1 MFTPKMVARVIGA
14 AALTALPLIGLSQG
28 GQGDSA
34 ERASLE
40 AESRLPL
47 EDLRSFAKVF
57 EQIRQGYVN
66 EVDDSTLLEYAIK
79 GMLQGLDPHSAYLD
93 SRSFDDLQAHTT
105 GEFAGLGIEVG
116 IEDDYITIIT
126 PMDDTPAERA
136 GLRAGDVILRMSGKS
151 MRGVSLDQAVEKMRG
166 PVGSSVVLTIGRKGH
181 KEPFD
186 VTVKR
191 DKVRVYSVRGEMLE
205 DGYGYLRISQFQL
218 DTGGDLMRA
227 MKKLKKEGELKGLV
241 VDLRNNPGGVLQSSV
256 EVVDAFLE
264 DGLVVYTEGRNESS
278 NLRYSASS
286 GDITNGAPL
295 VVLINDGSASAA
307 EIVAGALQDHRRA
320 VVMGTDSF
328 GKGSVQ
334 TVIPINEDRAI
345 KLTTALYFTP
355 KGRSI
360 QAQGIKPDIT
370 VERVQVTRLDGR
382 ARTTEAD
389 LAGHLGNGNGG
400 KESGSEDRKKA
411 KAGQDDWYSRDN
423 QVFEA
428 LNVLKGLNLYVR
440 RAPQGSEE
448 SSSPAKKDQVA
459 QIRAEDL

>member
-1 MFTPKMVARVIGA
+1 MFSPKMLARLIGA

-28 GQGDSA
+28 GTPDSSA
-34 ERASLE
+34 VDAR
-40 AESRLPL
+40 SRLPL

-57 EQIRQGYVN
+57 EQIRQGYVE

-93 SRSFDDLQAHTT
+93 SRSFDDLQANTT

-116 IEDDYITIIT
+116 IEDDYITIVS
-126 PMDDTPAERA
+126 PMDDTPAARA
-136 GLRAGDVILRMSGKS
+136 GLRAGDVILRLAGKS

-166 PVGSSVVLTIGRKGH
+166 PVGSEVTLTIGRKGH

-186 VTVKR
+186 VTLKR
-191 DKVRVYSVRGEMLE
+191 DKVRVYSVRGEILE
-205 DGYGYLRISQFQL
+205 DGYGYVRISQFQL

-227 MKKLKKEGELKGLV
+227 MKKLNKEGELKGLV
-241 VDLRNNPGGVLQSSV
+241 IDLRNNPGGVLQSSV

-278 NLRYSASS
+278 NLRYSANP
-286 GDITNGAPL
+286 GDITKGAPL
-295 VVLINDGSASAA
+295 VVLINGGSASAA

-320 VVMGTDSF
+320 VVMGTESF

-334 TVIPINEDRAI
+334 TVIPINDERAI

-355 KGRSI
+355 NGRSI

-370 VERVQVTRLDGR
+370 VERATVTRMDGR
-382 ARTTEAD
+382 ERTTEAD

-400 KESGSEDRKKA
+400 SESGSEDRKRA
-411 KAGQDDWYSRDN
+411 KSKRDDWHSRDN

-428 LNVLKGLNLYVR
+428 LNVLKGLNLYGH
-440 RAPQGSEE
+440 RAP
-448 SSSPAKKDQVA
+448 AKSDSNTAKAPKDQVA
-459 QIRAEDL
+459 RIRAEDL

>member
-1 MFTPKMVARVIGA
+1 MFNRKMLARIIGA
-14 AALTALPLIGLSQG
+14 AALSALPLMGLSQG
-28 GQGDSA
+28 DSND
-34 ERASLE
+34 RVSLE

-93 SRSFDDLQAHTT
+93 SRSFDDLQANTT

-126 PMDDTPAERA
+126 PMDGTPAERA
-136 GLRAGDVILRMSGKS
+136 GLRAGDVILRLAGKS
-151 MRGVSLDQAVEKMRG
+151 LRGVSLDEAVDQMRG
-166 PVGSSVVLTIGRKGH
+166 PVGSQVTLTIGRKGH

-186 VTVKR
+186 ITLKR

-205 DGYGYLRISQFQL
+205 EGYGYLRISQFQM
-218 DTGGDLMRA
+218 DTGGDLMRV
-227 MKKLKKEGELKGLV
+227 MKKLKAEGELKGLV
-241 VDLRNNPGGVLQSSV
+241 IDLRNNPGGVLQSSV

-264 DGLVVYTEGRNESS
+264 DGLVVYTEGRNKSS
-278 NLRYSASS
+278 NLRYAASP
-286 GDITNGAPL
+286 GDVTDGAPL

-334 TVIPINEDRAI
+334 TVIPINDDRAI

-370 VERVQVTRLDGR
+370 VERVQVTRVDGR

-400 KESGSEDRKKA
+400 EENGAEDRKRA
-411 KAGQDDWYSRDN
+411 KSDKDDWFSRDN

-440 RAPQGSEE
+440 RT
-448 SSSPAKKDQVA
+448 PAKNEGSNAPAHKDQVA
-459 QIRAEDL
+459 RIQPEDL

>member
-1 MFTPKMVARVIGA
+1 MFTTKTLARLIGA
-14 AALTALPLIGLSQG
+14 AALAALPLMGLSQG
-28 GQGDSA
+28 DQDNSA
-34 ERASLE
+34 VRAVQE

-93 SRSFDDLQAHTT
+93 SRSFDDLQANTT

-126 PMDDTPAERA
+126 PMDDTPAARA
-136 GLRAGDVILRMSGKS
+136 GLRAGDVILRLSGKS
-151 MRGVSLDQAVEKMRG
+151 MRGVSLDEAVDKMRG
-166 PVGSSVVLTIGRKGH
+166 PVGSSVTLTIGRKGH

-205 DGYGYLRISQFQL
+205 DGYGYLRISQFQM

-227 MKKLKKEGELKGLV
+227 MKKLKKKGELKGLV

-264 DGLVVYTEGRNESS
+264 EGLVVYTEGRNDSS
-278 NLRYSASS
+278 NLRYSASA
-286 GDITNGAPL
+286 GDVTNGAPL

-334 TVIPINEDRAI
+334 TVIPINQDRAI

-400 KESGSEDRKKA
+400 AESGSEDRKRAKA
-411 KAGQDDWYSRDN
+411 KQDDWYSRDN

-440 RAPQGSEE
+440 RTPTGTEE
-448 SSSPAKKDQVA
+448 SSAPKAKDQVA

>member
-14 AALTALPLIGLSQG
+14 AALTALPLMGLSQG
-28 GQGDSA
+28 GQSDSA

-93 SRSFDDLQAHTT
+93 SRSFDDLQANTT

-126 PMDDTPAERA
+126 PMDGTPAERA
-136 GLRAGDVILRMSGKS
+136 GLRAGDVILRLSGKS
-151 MRGVSLDQAVEKMRG
+151 MRGVSLDEAVEKMRG
-166 PVGSSVVLTIGRKGH
+166 PVGSAVTLTIGRKGH

-205 DGYGYLRISQFQL
+205 EGYGYLRISQFQM

-264 DGLVVYTEGRNESS
+264 EGLVVYTEGRNESS
-278 NLRYSASS
+278 NLRYTASS
-286 GDITNGAPL
+286 GDVTNGAPL

-400 KESGSEDRKKA
+400 EESGSEDRKRA
-411 KAGQDDWYSRDN
+411 KAEQDDWYSRDN

-440 RAPQGSEE
+440 RTPSGNEE
-448 SSSPAKKDQVA
+448 SSAPRAKDQVA
-459 QIRAEDL
+459 RIRAEDL

>member
-1 MFTPKMVARVIGA
+1 MLTPKILTHLLAA
-14 AALTALPLIGLSQG
+14 AALTLLPVMGLSQG
-28 GQGDSA
+28 DSD
-34 ERASLE
+34 ERKGLE

-93 SRSFDDLQAHTT
+93 SRSFDNLQANTK
-105 GEFAGLGIEVG
+105 GEFAGLGIEVA

-126 PMDDTPAERA
+126 PMDGTPAKRA
-136 GLRAGDVILRMSGKS
+136 DLRAGDVILRLAGKS
-151 MRGVSLDQAVEKMRG
+151 MRGVSLDDAVDKMRG
-166 PVGSSVVLTIGRKGH
+166 PVGSPVTLTIGRKGH

-186 VTVKR
+186 VTIKR
-191 DKVRVYSVRGEMLE
+191 AKVRVFSVRGEMLE
-205 DGYGYLRISQFQL
+205 EGYGYLRISQFQM
-218 DTGGDLMRA
+218 DTGGDLMRT
-227 MKKLKKEGELKGLV
+227 MKKLKKDGELKGLV

-256 EVVDAFLE
+256 DVVDAFLE
-264 DGLVVYTEGRNESS
+264 EGLVVYTEGRNDSS
-278 NLRYSASS
+278 NLRYSASP
-286 GDITNGAPL
+286 GDISEGAPL

-334 TVIPINEDRAI
+334 TVIPITDDRAI

-370 VERVQVTRLDGR
+370 VERLKVTRLGGR
-382 ARTTEAD
+382 ARSTEAD
-389 LAGHLGNGNGG
+389 LTGHLDNGNGG
-400 KESGSEDRKKA
+400 VESSSADRKRA
-411 KAGQDDWYSRDN
+411 KKDKDDWYSRDN

-440 RAPQGSEE
+440 RTPSTSESIRTPAPS
-448 SSSPAKKDQVA
+448 DQVA
-459 QIRAEDL
+459 QVRAENL

>member
-1 MFTPKMVARVIGA
+1 MFTRKMLASLIGV
-14 AALTALPLIGLSQG
+14 AALTALPLTGLSQG
-28 GQGDSA
+28 GSS
-34 ERASLE
+34 ERTSLE
-40 AESRLPL
+40 AEARLPL

-93 SRSFDDLQAHTT
+93 SRSFDDLQANTT

-116 IEDDYITIIT
+116 VEDDYITIIT

-136 GLRAGDVILRMSGKS
+136 GLRAGDVILRLAGKS
-151 MRGVSLDQAVEKMRG
+151 MRGVSLDEAVEKMRG
-166 PVGSSVVLTIGRKGH
+166 PVGSAVTLTIGRKGH

-186 VTVKR
+186 VTLKR

-205 DGYGYLRISQFQL
+205 DGYGYVRISQFQL

-227 MKKLKKEGELKGLV
+227 MKKLKQEGDIKGLV
-241 VDLRNNPGGVLQSSV
+241 IDLRNNPGGVLQSSV

-278 NLRYSASS
+278 NLRYSASP
-286 GDITNGAPL
+286 GDVTNGAPL

-334 TVIPINEDRAI
+334 TVIPITDDRAI

-370 VERVQVTRLDGR
+370 VERVQVTRMDGV

-400 KESGSEDRKKA
+400 KESGAEDRKRA
-411 KAGQDDWYSRDN
+411 KAGNDDWYGRDN

-428 LNVLKGLNLYVR
+428 LNVLKGLNLYGH
-440 RAPQGSEE
+440 RAPVKSEE
-448 SSSPAKKDQVA
+448 SAAPVAKDQVA
-459 QIRAEDL
+459 RIRAEDL